1 MPPWTPRVWRGGG
14 APGIMA
20 AMSNRS
26 AQSGQS
32 VPPWQVYI
40 LRCADG
46 SLYTGIARDLE
57 RRIAEH
63 NGAGGAGA
71 SYTRSRRPVR
81 LVYCEGAENRSAAS
95 RREYEIKQLSRE
107 DKLALILA
115 SGSAGASPSGT

>member
-1 MPPWTPRVWRGGG
+1 
-14 APGIMA
+14 MA
-20 AMSNRS
+20 AVKI
-26 AQSGQS
+26 AAPDP
-32 VPPWQVYI
+32 VPPQAPWQVYI

-57 RRIAEH
+57 RRVAEH

-81 LVYCEGAENRSAAS
+81 LVYSEGADNRSAAS

-115 SGSAGASPSGT
+115 SGRAAPA